1 MAAATLRSDG
11 WSRAALAAASLVA
24 LVVAGCGSD
33 GCTPGEDVACTC
45 TNGGT
50 ETVRCN
56 DQGEAVCL
64 CGQGNN
70 PGATS
75 SGTYDWSADDAVLV
89 DSKTGLMW
97 QRHVED
103 KTFHWDGAKLYCE
116 GLSLAGHDDWLLPHK
131 DDLLTI
137 VLLTTSTPAI
147 DTVAFPKTPSKPFWT
162 RTLYAPRAQTDAW
175 GVDFEDGG
183 EGYAAF
189 DEQHFARCVRQ
200 P

>member
-1 MAAATLRSDG
+1 MVGPSFRERRWRRALGMLATATLFG
-11 WSRAALAAASLVA
+11 LG
-24 LVVAGCGSD
+24 GCGSG
-33 GCTPGEDVACTC
+33 GCTPGENVACTC
-45 TNGGT
+45 ANGGS
-50 ETVRCN
+50 ETARCN

-103 KTFHWDGAKLYCE
+103 KTFHWEGAKLYCD
-116 GLSLAGHDDWLLPHK
+116 GLSLAGYDDWLLPHK
-131 DDLLTI
+131 DDLLSI

-147 DTVAFPKTPSKPFWT
+147 DAVAFPKTPAKPFWT

-189 DEQHFARCVRQ
+189 VEQHYARCVRQ